1 MGAEMTPI
9 PGVANAMP
17 ADTGSSGI
25 PATTNLWVRFIGNLL
40 RFVYDAST
48 LDRERPFT
56 PALLARLHELLPA
69 AEWVA
74 YSEVDWDRRRTPY
87 FADQFESFDEDED
100 EDEDEMHGH
109 LHHEHAVCE
118 YFERTGDLRPRKMSD
133 LLRPREWRAREFYYL
148 YCRPFQYE
156 LDFRLPP
163 PRGYT
168 RTFRFLSSRRDFG
181 ERDRLML
188 ELLGP
193 HLQRIDETF
202 AGRRR
207 ISASLPLTRREREIL
222 GWVERGKTNAEIA
235 QILWISPE
243 TVRKHLEN
251 AYEKLGVHTRT
262 AAVARLRGG

>member
-1 MGAEMTPI
+1 
-9 PGVANAMP
+9 MP
-17 ADTGSSGI
+17 TLARRDLD
-25 PATTNLWVRFIGNLL
+25 ALL

-56 PALLARLHELLPA
+56 PTLLARLHELVPA

-74 YSEVDWDRRRTPY
+74 YAEVDWDRRRAPY
-87 FADQFESFDEDED
+87 FANQFECFVDDDDDEVSWQ
-100 EDEDEMHGH
+100 
-109 LHHEHAVCE
+109 LHYQHAVCE
-118 YFERTGDLRPRKMSD
+118 YFARTGDLRPRKMSD

-202 AGRRR
+202 VGRRR

-222 GWVERGKTNAEIA
+222 GWVERGKRNAEIA